1 MSIQQLIDD
10 IKADG
15 LQVFGPEKLTSYL
28 YFTDGTRIGYAQYDR
43 VMGFQYSTVNKR
55 GKQCGTG
62 FRADSVEQALA
73 VIPSWANSADRS
85 MVRKYKDFEEF
96 KKNNWQPLVQY

>member
-15 LQVFGPEKLTSYL
+15 LQVFGPEKLTSYV
-28 YFTDGTRIGYAQYDR
+28 YFTDGTRIGYVQYDP
-43 VMGFQYSTVNKR
+43 MSGEKFSTVNKPC
-55 GKQCGTG
+55 KQCGTG
-62 FRADSVEQALA
+62 YRVDTAQQAL
-73 VIPSWANSADRS
+73 VIIPSWANSADRS